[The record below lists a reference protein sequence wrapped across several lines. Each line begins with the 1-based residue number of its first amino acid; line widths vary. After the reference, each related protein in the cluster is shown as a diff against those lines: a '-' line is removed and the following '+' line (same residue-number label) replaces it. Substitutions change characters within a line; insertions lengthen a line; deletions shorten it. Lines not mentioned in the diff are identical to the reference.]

1 MRYSDPRAAMWAEA
15 CEMLEQVERLQR
27 QFFRPSGAALRPAWE
42 PPVDV
47 FETDDALLILVALP
61 GVATDDVRIVVEN
74 GVLTVVGERRLPRE
88 STATIHRLEIPHG
101 RFERSIGLPQG
112 RYELLEH
119 HLRDGCLT
127 LQLRKLG

>member
-15 CEMLEQVERLQR
+15 CEMLEQVDRLQR

-47 FETDDALLILVALP
+47 FETEDLLRIVVALP
-61 GVATDDVRIVVEN
+61 GVAVEDVRIVAEN
-74 GVLTVVGERRLPRE
+74 GTLTVIGARRLPAE
-88 STATIHRLEIPHG
+88 SAGAIHRLEIPHG
-101 RFERSIGLPQG
+101 RFERRLALPRG
-112 RYELLEH
+112 RYELLDH
-119 HLRDGCLT
+119 HLHDGCLT

>member
-1 MRYSDPRAAMWAEA
+1 MRYNDPRAAMWAEA

-47 FETDDALLILVALP
+47 FEDEDALRIVVALP
-61 GVATDDVRIVVEN
+61 GVRADDVRVVAEN
-74 GVLTVVGERRLPRE
+74 GTLTVVGERRLPRE
-88 STATIHRLEIPHG
+88 SGGAIHRIEIPHG
-101 RFERSIGLPQG
+101 RFERRIALPQG
-112 RYELLEH
+112 RYDLVEH
-119 HLRDGCLT
+119 HLRDGCLN

>member
-1 MRYSDPRAAMWAEA
+1 MRNSDPRAAMWAEA

-27 QFFRPSGAALRPAWE
+27 QFFRPAGAALRPAWE

-47 FETDDALLILVALP
+47 FETEDALLIMVALP
-61 GVATDDVRIVVEN
+61 GVADEDVRVVAEN
-74 GVLTVVGERRLPRE
+74 GTLTVVGERRLPRE
-88 STATIHRLEIPHG
+88 SAGAIHRLEIPHG
-101 RFERSIGLPQG
+101 LFERRIALPRG
-112 RYELLEH
+112 RYELLDH

>member
-1 MRYSDPRAAMWAEA
+1 MRHNDPRATMWAEA

-47 FETDDALLILVALP
+47 FEADGVLRIVTALP
-61 GVATDDVRIVVEN
+61 GVAAEDLHVVAEN
-74 GVLTVVGERRLPRE
+74 GVLTVIGERRLPPE
-88 STATIHRLEIPHG
+88 SAGAIHRLEIPHG
-101 RFERSIGLPQG
+101 RFERRLALPQG
-112 RYELLEH
+112 RYELTESL
-119 HLRDGCLT
+119 LRDGCLT